1 MTAIESDSEY
11 LLLVIYLQSNIDGC
25 SRPGGQQSEVNG
37 SDIIVRVTLMEPPPT
52 PWAIPCHEDVLHVET
67 IVPIGASFTPGQIY
81 RVKVN
86 DLETT
91 AFTSLVPDFP
101 DSYVAPS
108 PIESV
113 EVVTLGGVPPQ
124 YELRVTSGLPKGSG
138 CSKFS
143 GYEIRRTEPRRID
156 VDVTHHEVADPSVIC
171 TADYPTLETSIP
183 LGADFEPG
191 QEYTVSVNSDTTH
204 TFLAR

>member
-1 MTAIESDSEY
+1 MLLPLASAISVYDLPLANS
-11 LLLVIYLQSNIDGC
+11 
-25 SRPGGQQSEVNG
+25 
-37 SDIIVRVTLMEPPPT
+37 VRVSRSSAVRLPGACRWRT
-52 PWAIPCHEDVLHVET
+52 PA
-67 IVPIGASFTPGQIY
+67 
-81 RVKVN
+81 
-86 DLETT
+86 
-91 AFTSLVPDFP
+91 
-101 DSYVAPS
+101 S

>member
-1 MTAIESDSEY
+1 MAANRFTSVGWPIVPNHY
-11 LLLVIYLQSNIDGC
+11 QRSNIDGC

-91 AFTSLVPDFP
+91 AFTSLEPDFP

-113 EVVTLGGVPPQ
+113 EVVTLGGAPPQ
-124 YELRVTSGLPKGSG
+124 YELRITSGLPKGSG

-143 GYEIRRTEPRRID
+143 GYEIRRTEPRRSSTGRQ
-156 VDVTHHEVADPSVIC
+156 VQA
-171 TADYPTLETSIP
+171 L
-183 LGADFEPG
+183 
-191 QEYTVSVNSDTTH
+191 TTY
-204 TFLAR
+204 AG